1 MGQVSEAERSARGA
15 HDARGEPNDV
25 IDAARDL
32 HQERRGDAAD
42 DALNVRVRIVHHSVQ
57 AERAESRARMIT
69 PSDGFPRVVTSRRSR
84 FIGSEFGRGLASA
97 SRGREATEESFAS
110 LTNKEPVRRRF

>member
-25 IDAARDL
+25 VDAARDL

-42 DALNVRVRIVHHSVQ
+42 DALNARDGSVRVASV
-57 AERAESRARMIT
+57 AH
-69 PSDGFPRVVTSRRSR
+69 GV
-84 FIGSEFGRGLASA
+84 
-97 SRGREATEESFAS
+97 
-110 LTNKEPVRRRF
+110 